1 MRLTFIKTPSMI
13 LTSALA
19 WKVLRRGIDG
29 DDEGLRRL
37 QRRILMDRNQK
48 EEQSE
53 VPIIRKPRIS
63 IWLKAWVG
71 VSLDVVASNDQT
83 DKKYW

>member
-1 MRLTFIKTPSMI
+1 MRLTFIQTPSMI

-19 WKVLRRGIDG
+19 GKVLRRGIDG

-37 QRRILMDRNQK
+37 QRTLMDRNRK

-71 VSLDVVASNDQT
+71 VSLDVVAINDQT